1 MELRPFYHRFAW
13 AYDLL
18 QSENVSARLDF
29 IEASLAKLGVSRS
42 ARVLDAGCGT
52 GRYAAGLA
60 IRGFKAIG
68 VDRSPEL
75 IAVAA
80 ARDKG
85 GPSAD
90 FIVSDLLTATCS
102 EPFDGVVCRGVLN
115 DFLDDADRRSIFRQF
130 AAWLRPGGILL
141 FDVRLWSETVERYAG
156 KPVNDRTVDL
166 PDGRLRFRSNTR
178 IDHESL
184 RMIVHERFD
193 VQQNGDSVSTENV
206 FVMRPWTTEEV
217 AGFLH
222 SSSLQQIGTGAGY
235 GGSDQ
240 WLDRL
245 VVTARKLGA

>member
-18 QSENVSARLDF
+18 QTENVSARLDF
-29 IEASLAKLGVSRS
+29 IEASLAKLGVSRN

-52 GRYAAGLA
+52 GRYA
-60 IRGFKAIG
+60 
-68 VDRSPEL
+68 
-75 IAVAA
+75 
-80 ARDKG
+80 
-85 GPSAD
+85 
-90 FIVSDLLTATCS
+90 
-102 EPFDGVVCRGVLN
+102 
-115 DFLDDADRRSIFRQF
+115 
-130 AAWLRPGGILL
+130 
-141 FDVRLWSETVERYAG
+141 G
-156 KPVNDRTVDL
+156 KPVNDQTVDL

-193 VQQNGDSVSTENV
+193 VQQNGNSVSTENV